1 MQPCIPS
8 LIRPLFR
15 VGITNITLFKVNLLL
30 FQCVRA
36 LVIPFSILI
45 TYRSNA
51 TLPSLHAGVACLF
64 VVVGFFIGT
73 FSDTDES
80 SDKFGIAVGV
90 LSSLACAIYG
100 VQVKRALSVLGNDTF
115 KTLYYNT
122 VWGLILLVPF
132 ILIFESSTLLPE
144 LTKLYDSTIQ
154 LLYFILAAVM
164 GFMISIAY
172 VLNIRCSTP
181 LTSHIVGSSKSALQ
195 SVLVLA
201 FFDPSSGKAEL
212 SLLNKIWF
220 DFGDGCFPCLLL
232 HPVSSRQLQ
241 ACLSPSNEQMKSI
254 VSIDPRCQLLSHP
267 GRIIIPLWCQ
277 TGTGTVFFLIFFP
290 ALGVPA

>member
-1 MQPCIPS
+1 VQPCIPS

-30 FQCVRA
+30 FQFVRA

-73 FSDTDES
+73 FSDTDET

-154 LLYFILAAVM
+154 LFYFILAAVM

-201 FFDPSSGKAEL
+201 FFDPSSGKAES
-212 SLLNKIWF
+212 SLLNK
-220 DFGDGCFPCLLL
+220 FGLFLVMAASLAYSYIQFQAGSSK
-232 HPVSSRQLQ
+232 PVSHPQ
-241 ACLSPSNEQMKSI
+241 KSK
-254 VSIDPRCQLLSHP
+254 
-267 GRIIIPLWCQ
+267 
-277 TGTGTVFFLIFFP
+277 
-290 ALGVPA
+290 